1 MNILDYIN
9 RINELYGNHEPR
21 TMDQAALV
29 DELEPGSLKDELLND
44 FDPSQETYEEYLQR
58 KRLGER
64 PFNMA
69 EGGKVIGKPGGL
81 VEPGVKYYG
90 VYKRQDKPGH
100 EVKWRVLNE
109 KGGVKYSDWLQTKE
123 GKKFKKVY
131 TNKKD
136 ALAADRA
143 FHKHVTM
150 DKPGIKKAK
159 WISEGEALAK
169 EFNAKVLK
177 DFEKGNMVDTPS
189 WKSFLEGKKLKH
201 AGAQHYQ
208 TKAHLWEV
216 ANTHLE
222 RKNLANKLI
231 TEANDGLKHV
241 DWMDIQRRLVSNK
254 AIDTNT
260 WRSYIDK
267 LDKPKDKANKAFD
280 YIIKNQDFTF
290 ETPKN
295 LTKTMQKEGTLLKKI
310 IHDLTGVGKDPIR
323 DGLNM
328 NKNYKKYKKEIQYAD
343 RSGLWA
349 ESTGKTF
356 KEIMDVAKYRVD
368 GGVSWSYG
376 SSKNLAK
383 STEGFI
389 FDWGKRHWNYHM
401 KHLTGDSKIKFYWK
415 DKFDANGK
423 PLEIKWNEIPKNKK
437 GYKSINPTE
446 VFFRYKNPETGVWGK
461 NNWSMGSL
469 RIDGLKSGL
478 FNEVYDAKRAYDNLL
493 GKWVTNPF
501 NPEGKKIKFGQ
512 LMKKTFKEGFNDL
525 SSSPYSHEHNAKG
538 VKYSGVNELPFN
550 DIKIA
555 TQRVNGALNALRSME
570 GKTINKNV
578 TKLILNELSKDV
590 FDPYSK
596 TFVNDISTAGQKL
609 ATSVAEGTIYEPK
622 KTELNIIG
630 EKIIKE
636 SKDFTKLPLKTKEG
650 LLHVA
655 GIDWTKPEGRLALKT
670 LTTAQTLNKF
680 LLSKG
685 HKICRGQ
692 LVKAAGGG
700 RIGFK
705 GMCGAEFAKNFPEE
719 FINRIGNYPDAAKA
733 VNRANPAVM
742 KNFLNAVAKDAAHPF
757 GWIGGD
763 LVFSTMYSG
772 ALEAEGKTPLE
783 ALDEGLLWFLPKG
796 VIDAKKKALFG
807 YEGTPSGAFKMEG
820 YAGAYNKDQIADM
833 SAYLDLEEAD
843 RKWNENTQ
851 ELKALN
857 ETKDFGQVTS
867 QQIENSRNRL
877 QSNIDE
883 ASIAGDTLIKDI
895 YTRNTGL
902 RFEDGKPF
910 KKELSDEEFGNLYQQ
925 TQKNL
930 WDVQQ
935 KYAIDQINKA
945 KEADLNRLYAQ
956 KEGWFDKAMPNITAQ
971 WTHGIPIPYLSYE
984 KGFGKRKDGEIHLGE
999 LGPVRDIGTFFSNPW
1014 DRYRA
1019 SSPKK
1024 ASERLPAGIKQ
1035 GYQKILDLWNMGLI
1049 SQEKK
1054 EQYAKDMGR
1063 EDLLYK
1069 EYNHPIYGPSL
1080 SYEQYQRVFPEYF
1093 GLASGGRA
1101 GYMGGGITGIRKPS
1115 AIPPERQ
1122 GLRSIMLNVNDD

>member
-1 MNILDYIN
+1 MSILNYIEKMKETYEGD
-9 RINELYGNHEPR
+9 RITAQEPR

-29 DELEPGSLKDELLND
+29 DDLEPGALKDELLND

-100 EVKWRVLNE
+100 QAKWRVLNE

-159 WISEGEALAK
+159 WIEEGKKLAT
-169 EFNAKVLK
+169 EFNNKVQK
-177 DFEKGNMVDTPS
+177 AFEKGNMVDTPS

-208 TKAHLWEV
+208 SKGHLWDV

-280 YIIKNQDFTF
+280 YIIKNKDFTF

-295 LTKTMQKEGTLLKKI
+295 LSMTMQKEGTLLKKI

-328 NKNYKKYKKEIQYAD
+328 NKNYKKYRKEIQYAD
-343 RSGLWA
+343 QSGLWA

-356 KEIMDVAKYRVD
+356 KEIMDVAKYRVE

-389 FDWGKRHWNYHM
+389 FDWGKRHWNFHM
-401 KHLTGDSKIKFYWK
+401 KHKTGDSKIKFYWK

-478 FNEVYDAKRAYDNLL
+478 FNEVYDAKRAYDDLL
-493 GKWVTNPF
+493 AKPVTNPF

-609 ATSVAEGTIYEPK
+609 ATGVAEGTIYEPK
-622 KTELNIIG
+622 KTELNIVG

-636 SKDFTKLPLKTKEG
+636 SKDFTKLPSKTQTG

-733 VNRANPAVM
+733 VNGASKGAMN
-742 KNFLNAVAKDAAHPF
+742 KFLNAVAKDAAHPF

-763 LVFSTMYSG
+763 LVFSTMFSG
-772 ALEAEGKTPLE
+772 AAEAEGKTPLE
-783 ALDEGLLWFLPKG
+783 ALDEGLLWFLPEG

-820 YAGAYNKDQIADM
+820 HAGMYDKDQIADM
-833 SAYLDLEEAD
+833 SAYLDIEKAD
-843 RKWNENTQ
+843 RKWNQNMQ
-851 ELKALN
+851 ELAALN
-857 ETKDFGQVTS
+857 TKIKTNPELFGQVTS

-877 QSNIDE
+877 QSNMDE
-883 ASIAGDTLIKDI
+883 AVIAGDTLINDI

-902 RFEDGKPF
+902 SFEDGKPF
-910 KKELSDEEFGNLYQQ
+910 KKELSEEEFGNLYGQIGE
-925 TQKNL
+925 NL
-930 WDVQQ
+930 WDVQ
-935 KYAIDQINKA
+935 KRYAMEQINRA
-945 KEADLNRLYAQ
+945 KEGDLNLLYA
-956 KEGWFDKAMPNITAQ
+956 KKDDPEAQ
-971 WTHGIPIPYLSYE
+971 LPFGMGDTGRIWTSLTSPI
-984 KGFGKRKDGEIHLGE
+984 DM
-999 LGPVRDIGTFFSNPW
+999 
-1014 DRYRA
+1014 YRA
-1019 SSPKK
+1019 SSPMK
-1024 ASERLPAGIKQ
+1024 AGERLPAGIKQ
-1035 GYQKILDLWNMGLI
+1035 GYQKILDLWNMGLVP
-1049 SQEKK
+1049 QEEK
-1054 EQYAKDMGR
+1054 EKYAKEMGR
-1063 EDLLYK
+1063 YDLLHK
-1069 EYNHPIYGPSL
+1069 EHAHPLYGPAL

-1101 GYMGGGITGIRKPS
+1101 GYMGGGIAGIRKPH

-1122 GLRSIMLNVNDD
+1122 GLRSIMINVNDD

>member
-1 MNILDYIN
+1 PNIKEPLSPADQMASDIDDMNKANIDEIFEGRKKN
-9 RINELYGNHEPR
+9 AHGGRI
-21 TMDQAALV
+21 
-29 DELEPGSLKDELLND
+29 
-44 FDPSQETYEEYLQR
+44 
-58 KRLGER
+58 
-64 PFNMA
+64 
-69 EGGKVIGKPGGL
+69 IGKPGGL

-100 EVKWRVLNE
+100 KVKWRVLNE
-109 KGGVKYSDWLQTKE
+109 KGGVKYSDWLNTKE

-143 FHKHVTM
+143 FHKTVTM

-159 WISEGEALAK
+159 WISEGETLAK

-280 YIIKNQDFTF
+280 HIIKNQDFTF

-295 LTKTMQKEGTLLKKI
+295 LSMTMQKEGTLLKKI
-310 IHDLTGVGKDPIR
+310 IHNLTGVGKDPIR

-328 NKNYKKYKKEIQYAD
+328 NKNYKKYRKEIQYAD
-343 RSGLWA
+343 QSGLWA

-356 KEIMDVAKYRVD
+356 KEIMDVAKYRVE

-423 PLEIKWNEIPKNKK
+423 PLEIKWNKIKKNKD
-437 GYKSINPTE
+437 GYKSIKPTE
-446 VFFRYKNPETGVWGK
+446 VFFKYKNPETGVWGK
-461 NNWSMGSL
+461 NNWSMSSL
-469 RIDGLKSGL
+469 RTDGLKSGL
-478 FNEVYDAKRAYDNLL
+478 FTEAYDAKRAYDDLL
-493 GKWVTNPF
+493 GKLVTNPF

-512 LMKKTFKEGFNDL
+512 LMRKAFKEGFNDL

-538 VKYSGVNELPFN
+538 IKYSGVNELPFN

-555 TQRVNGALNALRSME
+555 TQRVNGALSALRSME

-578 TKLILNELSKDV
+578 TKLILNELGKNV
-590 FDPYSK
+590 FDPYNK
-596 TFVNDISTAGQKL
+596 NFVDDISTAGQKL
-609 ATSVAEGTIYEPK
+609 ATGVAEGTIYEPK
-622 KTELNIIG
+622 KTELNIVG

-636 SKDFTKLPLKTKEG
+636 SKDFTKLPSKTQTG

-655 GIDWTKPEGRLALKT
+655 GIDVRHPEGQLQLRKLITADSFNRF
-670 LTTAQTLNKF
+670 LT
-680 LLSKG
+680 SKG
-685 HKICRGQ
+685 IKICSSQ
-692 LVKAAGGG
+692 KASTGG
-700 RIGFK
+700 RIGFQ
-705 GMCGAEFAKNFPEE
+705 GPVCGARFASEQPEE
-719 FINRIGNYPDAAKA
+719 FIKRIKDYPDAKNIINNADA
-733 VNRANPAVM
+733 SAM
-742 KNFLNAVAKDAAHPF
+742 KKVFKDASSWK

-763 LVFSTMYSG
+763 IAVSGIFTAG
-772 ALEAEGKTPLE
+772 ALVQGKDPLR
-783 ALDEGLLWFLPKG
+783 AIDEGLLWFLPEK
-796 VIDAKKKALFG
+796 VLNSYKKALTEGMDKKDAVYVTKALDMETAYNEYHSNKTQLENIKKRPELANNRDYLAVMNKLSSNMDNAVNTHDGLVESFG
-807 YEGTPSGAFKMEG
+807 DMERGEDTPYIEGVTANAPTEKQYQSGYNKAMDILFEAKANLGVREANVAKKHDLGREYSKWLNDLIVPDIFQRGLPKDYQDYTLGEKSGVWSDFFPVQSTQMGSKFFEQEKNLRYIPAPWKPITASLG
-820 YAGAYNKDQIADM
+820 YGAGAYAQTNLPFASNLKNYLANIALSRDKG
-833 SAYLDLEEAD
+833 YLLKPTTRDNL
-843 RKWNENTQ
+843 TQ
-851 ELKALN
+851 E
-857 ETKDFGQVTS
+857 EFD
-867 QQIENSRNRL
+867 
-877 QSNIDE
+877 
-883 ASIAGDTLIKDI
+883 IANMYREGIKRD
-895 YTRNTGL
+895 
-902 RFEDGKPF
+902 
-910 KKELSDEEFGNLYQQ
+910 
-925 TQKNL
+925 
-930 WDVQQ
+930 
-935 KYAIDQINKA
+935 
-945 KEADLNRLYAQ
+945 YAQ
-956 KEGWFDKAMPNITAQ
+956 
-971 WTHGIPIPYLSYE
+971 
-984 KGFGKRKDGEIHLGE
+984 
-999 LGPVRDIGTFFSNPW
+999 
-1014 DRYRA
+1014 
-1019 SSPKK
+1019 
-1024 ASERLPAGIKQ
+1024 
-1035 GYQKILDLWNMGLI
+1035 
-1049 SQEKK
+1049 
-1054 EQYAKDMGR
+1054 
-1063 EDLLYK
+1063 
-1069 EYNHPIYGPSL
+1069 
-1080 SYEQYQRVFPEYF
+1080 
-1093 GLASGGRA
+1093 GGRA
-1101 GYMGGGITGIRKPS
+1101 SYMGGGIAGIRKPH

-1122 GLRSIMLNVNDD
+1122 GLRSIMI

>member
-1 MNILDYIN
+1 MRNILDYIEKMKEMYEGD
-9 RINELYGNHEPR
+9 RIMDPEPR
-21 TMDQAALV
+21 
-29 DELEPGSLKDELLND
+29 
-44 FDPSQETYEEYLQR
+44 
-58 KRLGER
+58 
-64 PFNMA
+64 NMA
-69 EGGKVIGKPGGL
+69 DGGQIIGKPGGL

-100 EVKWRVLNE
+100 QAKWRVLNE

-143 FHKHVTM
+143 FHKTVTM

-159 WISEGEALAK
+159 WMSEGEALAK

-208 TKAHLWEV
+208 TKANLWDV

-231 TEANDGLKHV
+231 TEANNGLKHV

-280 YIIKNQDFTF
+280 YIINNEDFTF

-295 LTKTMQKEGTLLKKI
+295 LSMTMQKEGTLLKKI
-310 IHDLTGVGKDPIR
+310 IHNLTGVGKDPIR

-328 NKNYKKYKKEIQYAD
+328 NKNYKKYRKEIQYAD
-343 RSGLWA
+343 QSGLWA

-356 KEIMDVAKYRVD
+356 KEIMDVAKYRVE

-376 SSKNLAK
+376 SSRNLAK

-389 FDWGKRHWNYHM
+389 FDWGKRHWNFHM
-401 KHLTGDSKIKFYWK
+401 KHKTGDSKIKFYWK

-446 VFFRYKNPETGVWGK
+446 VFFRYKNPETGMWGK

-469 RIDGLKSGL
+469 RTDGLKSGL
-478 FNEVYDAKRAYDNLL
+478 FTEAYDAKRAYDDLL
-493 GKWVTNPF
+493 AKPVTNPF

-550 DIKIA
+550 NIKIA

-670 LTTAQTLNKF
+670 LTTAKTLNKF

-719 FINRIGNYPDAAKA
+719 FINRIGNYPNAAKA
-733 VNRANPAVM
+733 VNNANPAVM
-742 KNFLNAVAKDAAHPF
+742 KKFLNTVAKDAAHPF

-763 LVFSTMYSG
+763 LVFSTMFSG
-772 ALEAEGKTPLE
+772 AAEAEGKTPLE
-783 ALDEGLLWFLPKG
+783 ALDEGLLWFLPEG

-820 YAGAYNKDQIADM
+820 HAGMYDKDQIADM
-833 SAYLDLEEAD
+833 SAYLDLEKAD
-843 RKWNENTQ
+843 RKWNENMQ
-851 ELKALN
+851 ELNSLNKAI
-857 ETKDFGQVTS
+857 KDKKAGGIYGPS
-867 QQIENSRNRL
+867 IEQIENSRNRL
-877 QSNIDE
+877 QSNMDE
-883 ASIAGDTLIKDI
+883 AVIAGDTLINDI

-910 KKELSDEEFGNLYQQ
+910 KKELSEEEFGNLYGQIGE
-925 TQKNL
+925 NL
-930 WDVQQ
+930 WDVQ
-935 KYAIDQINKA
+935 KRYAMEQINRA
-945 KEADLNRLYAQ
+945 KEADLNTLYAKKSPQ
-956 KEGWFDKAMPNITAQ
+956 LFRDWA
-971 WTHGIPIPYLSYE
+971 
-984 KGFGKRKDGEIHLGE
+984 FGLGE
-999 LGPVRDIGTFFSNPW
+999 TGNIGSFIANPFA
-1014 DRYRA
+1014 RYRA

-1024 ASERLPAGIKQ
+1024 ATERLPAGIKQ
-1035 GYQKILDLWNMGLI
+1035 GYQKILDLWNMGLVP
-1049 SQEKK
+1049 QEEK
-1054 EQYAKDMGR
+1054 EKYAKEMGR
-1063 EDLLYK
+1063 YDLLHK
-1069 EYNHPIYGPSL
+1069 EHAHPLYGPAL

-1101 GYMGGGITGIRKPS
+1101 GYMGGGIAGIRKPH

-1122 GLRSIMLNVNDD
+1122 GLRSIMINGNDD